1 MNNPFDY
8 IPDKACD
15 EAFRQLVAEI
25 EKLKSSCNPSDV
37 RIYREFEAG
46 KMLGVLI
53 AEDEKGERQ
62 ILYAFSGQLGES
74 GFHYPGFVGPV
85 FDYLAPD
92 GYFKNRENYIS
103 RCSREISA
111 YEREDL
117 TEIRREYA
125 EAERRFNREVVEYK
139 EKCILAKRLR
149 DIRRSTGN
157 ISEEENAR
165 MIRESQFEKAE
176 LRRIRRR
183 MCENLAPFK
192 TRLSSAENYFNE
204 MKRLRHVDSENLQSW
219 LFSNFKVL
227 NALGES
233 RSLRDIFAFTN
244 IGVPPSG
251 TGECCA
257 PKLLQAAYLRGLIP
271 VSIAEYWYGLPKG
284 GEVRIHGQHYPAC
297 RGKCLPVLGWMLQGL
312 NVEPPLGYEYNSDRE
327 FHPEIIF
334 ENEWFCVVN
343 KPSGM
348 LSVPGRIHSVSLQEW
363 LEDRYGR
370 ERQVKPVHRLD
381 QDTSGLI
388 VATFGERS
396 FKEMQGLFARHQI
409 HKTYIAELE
418 GNYLELG
425 RAESGVIILPLSSDW
440 LDRPRQRIDREGGKE
455 AVTEYRF
462 IGVGHGRSRVVFHP
476 RTGRTHQLRVHAAS
490 REGLGMSIIGDTIY
504 GKNARAGRGIPDD
517 CGSNYNV
524 PDIRQKSVV
533 EKRLLLHAFRLEFIF
548 PLDGRRYSFEAPLPF

>member
-8 IPDKACD
+8 TPDKACD

-25 EKLKSSCNPSDV
+25 DKLKSSCRPSDV
-37 RIYREFEAG
+37 RIYREFESG
-46 KMLGVLI
+46 KMLGVLV
-53 AEDEKGERQ
+53 AEDKNGERH
-62 ILYAFSGQLGES
+62 ILYAFSGQLGEA

-92 GYFKNRENYIS
+92 GYFRTREDYIS
-103 RCSREISA
+103 RCSRKISV
-111 YEREDL
+111 YEREL
-117 TEIRREYA
+117 TEIRGEYA
-125 EAERRFNREVVEYK
+125 EAERRCNAQIAEYK
-139 EKCILAKRLR
+139 EKCILSKRAR

-157 ISEEENAR
+157 ISEEENIR

-176 LRRIRRR
+176 LRRIKRR
-183 MCENLAPFK
+183 MRENLAPFK
-192 TRLSSAENYFNE
+192 IRLSSAENQFNE
-204 MKRLRHVDSENLQSW
+204 MKRLRHVDSENLQDW

-257 PKLLQAAYLRGLIP
+257 PKLLQAAYLRGLRP

-297 RGKCLPVLGWMLQGL
+297 RGKCLPVLRWMLKGL
-312 NVEPPLGYEYNSDRE
+312 NVEPPLGCEYNSDRE
-327 FHPEIIF
+327 FHPEIVF

-348 LSVPGRIHSVSLQEW
+348 LSVPGRIHSISLQEW

-388 VATFGERS
+388 VATFGERP
-396 FKEMQGLFARHQI
+396 FKEMQALFARRQI

-418 GNYLELG
+418 GDYLELG
-425 RAESGVIILPLSSDW
+425 LDESGVISLPLSSDW
-440 LDRPRQRIDREGGKE
+440 LDRPRQRIDRESGKE
-455 AVTEYRF
+455 AVTEYKF
-462 IGVGHGRSRVVFHP
+462 IGVGQGRSRVVFHP
-476 RTGRTHQLRVHAAS
+476 HTGRTHQLRVHAAS
-490 REGLGMSIIGDTIY
+490 REGLGMAIIGDTIY
-504 GKNARAGRGIPDD
+504 GKNARAGKGISDDRGID
-517 CGSNYNV
+517 YNV
-524 PDIRQKSVV
+524 PDIRKKSDI
-533 EKRLLLHAFRLEFIF
+533 ERILFLHAFRLEFIF